1 MIPLALEFM
10 IPNRLWALAII
21 PVIAVLYVVL
31 SGRTV
36 HRPMSSRLRLVVPR
50 DAAWKRHG
58 AVLLVGDPEYYERFG
73 FFADKAQHFVM
84 PGPFERRRFLA
95 LELKDGWLD
104 GAAGVLVASGRR
116 RVMTDLRK
124 AA

>member
-50 DAAWKRHG
+50 DAAWKRLRARAKKHG
-58 AVLLVGDPEYYERFG
+58 VQVS
-73 FFADKAQHFVM
+73 
-84 PGPFERRRFLA
+84 
-95 LELKDGWLD
+95 
-104 GAAGVLVASGRR
+104 ASDWRDLGR
-116 RVMTDLRK
+116 
-124 AA
+124 